1 MDSIGKLF
9 GEFLKYTVQMAT
21 ENGKV
26 LTPSYI
32 SHLMEKLI
40 HVKDTD
46 EVLDVYAGSGGMLVA
61 AYDEMR
67 SSNPGFQLKKDQLRR
82 IEINPRMAALAVS
95 NMILR
100 GISYKLGR
108 YIDKEDAKRARK
120 MAEEAMF
127 GNFLKWFQDTYPD
140 RWKRM
145 TNTDSS
151 KMK

>member
-1 MDSIGKLF
+1 MDSIGELF

-32 SHLMEKLI
+32 SHLMAKLI

-46 EVLDVYAGSGGMLVA
+46 EVLDVCAGSGGMLVA

-67 SSNPGFQLKKDQLRR
+67 SSNPGIKLKKDQLRG

-100 GISYKLGR
+100 GIS
-108 YIDKEDAKRARK
+108 A
-120 MAEEAMF
+120 
-127 GNFLKWFQDTYPD
+127 
-140 RWKRM
+140 
-145 TNTDSS
+145 
-151 KMK
+151 